1 MRLFVLLFIL
11 FSLNITA
18 QATWQPLPNITS
30 NPNNQRFDDVFFLDD
45 NLGWAANGFYASVY
59 KTTDGGI
66 TWSEQL
72 NQTDLGSSHYF
83 RNIEFLNEDVG
94 FLGTLNGLF
103 YKTTDGGIT
112 WTTITNITPN
122 PVAICGL
129 DAVGT
134 STIYGCGAY
143 FGPAFIIKSS
153 DNGNNWTSID
163 MSAYADALVEIYFE
177 TETIGYASGKSATG
191 GIILKTIDGGTSWT
205 EIYNSN
211 IIGDYVWKIQVLENN
226 TNIIFGAVESTA
238 TTLGQ
243 FIKSVDGGLTWFS
256 TNAPET
262 HLQAVGFTSETLG
275 WIGGHTTGFYETTD
289 GGLTWTNLNIG
300 NNLNRIFVT
309 SSGQAYASGT
319 TIYKY
324 TDQTLNTEDFSVPAK
339 SPLQV
344 TLLKNPVK
352 NNLEFS
358 IDFKSDDNLLIELYD
373 ANGRFVKQLSREV
386 IKTNGTQKQYKFP
399 VIDLATGIYFLDFHN
414 NSGRQTV
421 KFIKQ

>member
-129 DAVGT
+129 DTVGT

-243 FIKSVDGGLTWFS
+243 FIKSVDGGLTCSWIYIR
-256 TNAPET
+256 NPWVDWRT
-262 HLQAVGFTSETLG
+262 HHRFLRNHR
-275 WIGGHTTGFYETTD
+275 WR
-289 GGLTWTNLNIG
+289 TNLD
-300 NNLNRIFVT
+300 
-309 SSGQAYASGT
+309 
-319 TIYKY
+319 K
-324 TDQTLNTEDFSVPAK
+324 
-339 SPLQV
+339 
-344 TLLKNPVK
+344 LK
-352 NNLEFS
+352 
-358 IDFKSDDNLLIELYD
+358 
-373 ANGRFVKQLSREV
+373 
-386 IKTNGTQKQYKFP
+386 
-399 VIDLATGIYFLDFHN
+399 HW
-414 NSGRQTV
+414 
-421 KFIKQ
+421 